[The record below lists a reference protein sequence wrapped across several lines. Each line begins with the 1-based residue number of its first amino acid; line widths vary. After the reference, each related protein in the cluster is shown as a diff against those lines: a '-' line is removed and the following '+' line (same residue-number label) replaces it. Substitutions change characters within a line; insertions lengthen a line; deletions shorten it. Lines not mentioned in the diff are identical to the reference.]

1 MSSRKRNRRR
11 NRRNRRSRRRK
22 GGKGK
27 GAAKRHSA
35 RHGRTDAQMRRRR
48 RGGLNVGKIAKKTMT
63 RRPATRK
70 RSRLGPPPKGKAP
83 RPGNRTGPDPI
94 VWRTNP
100 LFKGKSQSEFK
111 KINKWRHTGV
121 GNNPTNN
128 TYTHPDTKTTS
139 IKKHEDRY
147 KKSASSLKP
156 GNAGYQQMS
165 ISSKTGLKKTGL
177 SGVGQHPQ
185 QFRLRRSIGK
195 TYQAPSR
202 PAFCDRLNKKSQM
215 YKNKCMGP
223 GKAAAKQAALIV
235 GKAVH
240 QAAKQAAAAAP
251 AIIKKAVEQDPVGKP
266 QCPAHCAPIAGGSRR
281 RRRRRRGGGMT
292 GVFARRRSRRR
303 R

>member
-11 NRRNRRSRRRK
+11 NRRRNRKSRR

-35 RHGRTDAQMRRRR
+35 RHGRTDAQMRAAAARRR
-48 RGGLNVGKIAKKTMT
+48 KGGLNVGKIAKKTMHSA
-63 RRPATRK
+63 RRPASHRVTRK
-70 RSRLGPPPKGKAP
+70 RSRLGPPPKGHAP
-83 RPGNRTGPDPI
+83 PPPKQKDGNKM

-100 LFKGKSQSEFK
+100 LYKGKSQSEFK
-111 KINKWRHTGV
+111 KIGKWRHTGV
-121 GNNPTNN
+121 GNNPT
-128 TYTHPDTKTTS
+128 TYTHPDTKTTI

-185 QFRLRRSIGK
+185 QFRLRRSMGK

-202 PAFCDRLNKKSQM
+202 PAFCNRLDKKSQM
-215 YKNKCMGP
+215 YKKKCMGP
-223 GKAAAKQAALIV
+223 GKAAAKQAGQQVAE
-235 GKAVH
+235 AVH
-240 QAAKQAAAAAP
+240 QAAKQAATAAP
-251 AIIKKAVEQDPVGKP
+251 AIIKKALK
-266 QCPAHCAPIAGGSRR
+266 CPAHCAPIAGGSRR

-292 GVFARRRSRRR
+292 GIFARRRSRRR